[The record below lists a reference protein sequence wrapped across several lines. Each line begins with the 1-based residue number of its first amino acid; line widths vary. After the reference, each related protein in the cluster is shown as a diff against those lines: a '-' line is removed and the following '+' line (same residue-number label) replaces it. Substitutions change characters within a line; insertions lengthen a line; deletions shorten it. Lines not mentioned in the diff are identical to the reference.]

1 MLIGLYSFNS
11 LEACKIRCYQ
21 SSLRT
26 VMTFVNSLSF
36 IENQFALSTNDR
48 YEFYLI
54 FMLVKIY
61 TFSILWK
68 LVESVVAVSIQEIW
82 NQQQR
87 RRRQQTTREEQDTKN
102 RQATN
107 NTE

>member
-36 IENQFALSTNDR
+36 IENKFALSTNDR
-48 YEFYLI
+48 YEYYLI
-54 FMLVKIY
+54 FMFIGIY

-68 LVESVVAVSIQEIW
+68 LVESVVSVSSQEIW

-87 RRRQQTTREEQDTKN
+87 EDEDNKRREES
-102 RQATN
+102 
-107 NTE
+107 

>member
-48 YEFYLI
+48 YEYYLI
-54 FMLVKIY
+54 FMFIEIY

-68 LVESVVAVSIQEIW
+68 LVESVVAVSSQEIW

-87 RRRQQTTREEQDTKN
+87 EDEDNKRREES
-102 RQATN
+102 
-107 NTE
+107 